1 MVNDY
6 MDHYNALITDVID
19 KNNYKMYKDMESF
32 IAETSHNLKQAG
44 SKDNMNSAKAKMV
57 AAD

>member
-1 MVNDY
+1 MVTDY

-19 KNNYKMYKDMESF
+19 KNNHKMYKDMELF
-32 IAETSHNLKQAG
+32 ISETSGNLESAG
-44 SKDNMNSAKAKMV
+44 KKNDNSAKAKMV